1 VGKHTRALRQH
12 FECVFR
18 LHAGG
23 IRTIYPSVSRKWIIL
38 RLKIPAGISKAT
50 TRRREGNAAVVQLFE
65 VKGRRWYIGARSP
78 EETVIHSEATVRE
91 RERERERG
99 EEGRE
104 KERWNPCVFELF
116 VRVASSTP
124 PTDNRCC
131 LSNWMRCLSFIFFS
145 SFFCVVSN
153 NRVVMQNNFRGKLP
167 RRGKRKI
174 MCNKMTKLL
183 FYAFVG
189 DCYWIAMPVV
199 HNLWIRLTRQRKLG
213 QIVLIK
219 QLYEIIFY

>member
-1 VGKHTRALRQH
+1 MRRS
-12 FECVFR
+12 
-18 LHAGG
+18 
-23 IRTIYPSVSRKWIIL
+23 YNYS
-38 RLKIPAGISKAT
+38 RLKDDADI
-50 TRRREGNAAVVQLFE
+50 L
-65 VKGRRWYIGARSP
+65 GRGLLRKLSSIARQQG
-78 EETVIHSEATVRE
+78 
-91 RERERERG
+91 ERERG

-153 NRVVMQNNFRGKLP
+153 NRVAMQNNFRGKLP

-199 HNLWIRLTRQRKLG
+199 HNL
-213 QIVLIK
+213 
-219 QLYEIIFY
+219 